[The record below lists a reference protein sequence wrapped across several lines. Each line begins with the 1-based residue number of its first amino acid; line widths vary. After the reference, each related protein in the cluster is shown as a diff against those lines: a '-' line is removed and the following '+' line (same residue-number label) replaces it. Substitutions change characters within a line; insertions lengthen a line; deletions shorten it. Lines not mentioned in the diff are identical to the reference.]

1 MYLFLNLF
9 PLFYLLPRMLKR
21 TLFKEEL
28 EPNWPGPDKVGT
40 VHREAVSTTVE
51 VFQWLHMC
59 SKLFSLLYILL
70 SPWQLWDWDMW
81 MRLDVIRKHR
91 SAAPHVGHFLC

>member
-1 MYLFLNLF
+1 
-9 PLFYLLPRMLKR
+9 MLKR

-40 VHREAVSTTVE
+40 IHSVAVDRTVE
-51 VFQWLHMC
+51 CYSGCLRAASCCYHA
-59 SKLFSLLYILL
+59 LI
-70 SPWQLWDWDMW
+70 PWQLWDWDMW

-91 SAAPHVGHFLC
+91 SAASHFFC